1 MKGLQETQ
9 KVFRQATYVIRSKTK
24 MLGLLTH
31 KIVPQAT
38 TRNLFIII
46 LYIYLRNWPDFPAQS
61 RFKLDSVSEKF
72 ESCCQRKQGIKMR
85 SDSPDRKRQKKRF
98 SKADI
103 RIPQIIA
110 FWHHL
115 VQTGN
120 LEGIAVTTCFNNTSS
135 KRPP

>member
-1 MKGLQETQ
+1 
-9 KVFRQATYVIRSKTK
+9 
-24 MLGLLTH
+24 
-31 KIVPQAT
+31 
-38 TRNLFIII
+38 
-46 LYIYLRNWPDFPAQS
+46 
-61 RFKLDSVSEKF
+61 
-72 ESCCQRKQGIKMR
+72 MR

-135 KRPP
+135 KRPPWTLKEISVMIYGSEQGKTI